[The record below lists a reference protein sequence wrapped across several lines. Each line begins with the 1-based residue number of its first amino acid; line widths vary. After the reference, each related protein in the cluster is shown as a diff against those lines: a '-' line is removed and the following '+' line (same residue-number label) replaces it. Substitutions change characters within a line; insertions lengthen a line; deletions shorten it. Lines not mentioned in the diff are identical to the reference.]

1 MKYERLSTFMFCFC
15 YPNGCIRHKSGLISL
30 RNLFEG
36 FILLYWQCFG
46 VEESASVRDNT
57 LKHSEKNKS

>member
-1 MKYERLSTFMFCFC
+1 MKGCQHSCFVFVTQMDALDT
-15 YPNGCIRHKSGLISL
+15 SGLISL